1 MLLCVYI
8 IIIILIF
15 LLSEIIPPIPI
26 KLMVTHH
33 FEDITMT
40 YDVLNWT
47 IKDEFKAGV
56 SRFFLQRHNS
66 WNYSIHGDRYSYFF
80 QKHKWYSLSVSIV
93 SVDKC
98 NRISGMSNN
107 VFLRPGNTCK

>member
-1 MLLCVYI
+1 
-8 IIIILIF
+8 
-15 LLSEIIPPIPI
+15 
-26 KLMVTHH
+26 
-33 FEDITMT
+33 MT

-66 WNYSIHGDRYSYFF
+66 WNISIHGDTYSYFF
-80 QKHKWYSLSVSIV
+80 QKDKWYAVSLSIV

-98 NRISGMSNN
+98 NLISGISNN
-107 VFLRPGNTCK
+107 VYLPSGNTCK